1 MVLDVPIKGVEMT
14 KSSLM
19 QGNEA
24 IAWGALYAGA
34 TYYAGY
40 PITPSS
46 EIAEVCSNALPRC
59 GGIFMQM
66 EDEIASMGAIVG
78 ASAAGAKAFTATS
91 GPGFTLMQEH
101 ISAAIIMETP
111 VVVINV
117 QRQGPSV
124 GLATKPEQADIMQ
137 LRWGRHGD
145 QTLVALIPAS
155 VKECFEYTVQ
165 AFNIAE
171 KYRTCVI
178 VAPDEVIGHMRENF
192 AQPAPGDIP
201 VVNRTK
207 PTCSPDDYKPHTF
220 KDGAVAPLAAF
231 GSEYVFR
238 LTASMHDENAYSN
251 AEPDNAAARTDQL
264 YSKLER
270 NLEDLTFT
278 NFFGDEE
285 YDTLIIAA
293 GSPLRAA
300 RTAALEAQAE
310 GLKVSVLQLITI
322 WPFPA
327 ERVRN
332 YGSRAQTVIVPELNK
347 DGQIAAEVGK
357 CLPGSV
363 TVKQVNKYNGT
374 VLTPEDIA
382 ACIKGGG

>member
-1 MVLDVPIKGVEMT
+1 MSKA
-14 KSSLM
+14 SLM

-24 IAWGALYAGA
+24 IAWGAMYAGA
-34 TYYAGY
+34 NYYAGY

-46 EIAEVCSNALPRC
+46 EIAEVCSNALPRR
-59 GGIFMQM
+59 GGVFMQM

-145 QTLVALIPAS
+145 QALVALIPAS
-155 VKECFEYTVQ
+155 VKECFEYTVR

-192 AQPAPGDIP
+192 TQPAPGDIP
-201 VVNRTK
+201 IVNRAT
-207 PTCSPDDYKPHTF
+207 PDCPPGEYKPHTF
-220 KDGAVAPLAAF
+220 EDGKVAPLAAF

-251 AEPDNAAARTDQL
+251 AEPCNAAARTDQL
-264 YSKLER
+264 YSKLQK
-270 NLEDLTFT
+270 NQKDLTFT
-278 NFFGDEE
+278 KFFGEDD
-285 YDTLIIAA
+285 YDTLLIAA

-300 RTAALEAQAE
+300 RTAALEARAE
-310 GLKVSVLQLITI
+310 GRKVSVLQLITI

-327 ERVRN
+327 EVVRW
-332 YGSRAQTVIVPELNK
+332 YGSKAKTVIVPELNK
-347 DGQIAAEVGK
+347 DGQIASEAGK
-357 CLPGSV
+357 CLPDFV
-363 TVKQVNKYNGT
+363 RVKQVNRYNGT

-382 ACIKGGG
+382 ACIKEER

>member
-1 MVLDVPIKGVEMT
+1 MT

-24 IAWGALYAGA
+24 IAWGAVYAGA
-34 TYYAGY
+34 NYYAGY

-46 EIAEVCSNALPRC
+46 EIAEVCSNAMPRH
-59 GGIFMQM
+59 GGVFMQM

-145 QTLVALIPAS
+145 QALVALIPAS
-155 VKECFEYTVQ
+155 VRECFEYTVR

-192 AQPAPGDIP
+192 VMPEPGDIP
-201 VVNRTK
+201 VINRAK
-207 PTCSPDDYKPHTF
+207 PACPPAEYRPHTF
-220 KDGAVAPLAAF
+220 AEGAVAPLAAF

-238 LTASMHDENAYSN
+238 LTASMHNEDAYSN
-251 AEPDNAAARTDQL
+251 AEPGNAAARTDQL
-264 YSKLER
+264 YSKLEK
-270 NLEDLTFT
+270 NLDDITFT
-278 NFFGDEE
+278 KLYGEDD

-293 GSPLRAA
+293 GSAMRAA
-300 RTAALEAQAE
+300 RTAALEARAE
-310 GLKVSVLQLITI
+310 GRRVSVLQLITI

-327 ERVRN
+327 AVVRR
-332 YGSRAQTVIVPELNK
+332 YGEKAKTVIVAELNK
-347 DGQIAAEVGK
+347 DGQIAGEARK
-357 CLPGSV
+357 CLPDSV
-363 TVKQVNKYNGT
+363 PLQRVNRYNGT
-374 VLTPEDIA
+374 VLPPEDIA
-382 ACIKGGG
+382 ACIRGGK

>member
-1 MVLDVPIKGVEMT
+1 MT

-24 IAWGALYAGA
+24 IAWGAIYAGA
-34 TYYAGY
+34 NYYAGY

-46 EIAEVCSNALPRC
+46 EIAEVCSNAMPRH
-59 GGIFMQM
+59 GGVFMQM

-145 QTLVALIPAS
+145 QALVALIPAS
-155 VKECFEYTVQ
+155 VRECFEYTVQ

-192 AQPAPGDIP
+192 IMPEPGDIP
-201 VVNRTK
+201 VINRAK
-207 PTCSPDDYKPHTF
+207 PSCSPAEYRPHTF
-220 KDGAVAPLAAF
+220 VEGAVAPLAAF

-238 LTASMHDENAYSN
+238 LTASMHNEDAYSN
-251 AEPDNAAARTDQL
+251 AEPGNAAARTDQL
-264 YSKLER
+264 YSKLEK
-270 NLEDLTFT
+270 NLDDITFT
-278 NFFGDEE
+278 KLYGEDD

-293 GSPLRAA
+293 GSPVRAA
-300 RTAALEAQAE
+300 RTAALEARAE
-310 GLKVSVLQLITI
+310 GRKVSVLQLVTI

-327 ERVRN
+327 AVVRR
-332 YGSRAQTVIVPELNK
+332 YGEKAKTVIVAELNK
-347 DGQIAAEVGK
+347 DGQIAGEVKK
-357 CLPGSV
+357 CLPDSV
-363 TVKQVNKYNGT
+363 PLRRVNRYNGT
-374 VLTPEDIA
+374 VLPPEDIA
-382 ACIKGGG
+382 ACIRGGE

>member
-1 MVLDVPIKGVEMT
+1 MT

-24 IAWGALYAGA
+24 IAWGAIYAGA
-34 TYYAGY
+34 NYYAGY

-46 EIAEVCSNALPRC
+46 EIAEVCSNAMPRH

-66 EDEIASMGAIVG
+66 EDEIASMAAIVG

-101 ISAAIIMETP
+101 IGAAIIMETP
-111 VVVINV
+111 VVVVNV

-137 LRWGRHGD
+137 IRWGRHGD
-145 QTLVALIPAS
+145 QAMVCLIPAS
-155 VKECFEYTVQ
+155 VRECFEYTVQ

-192 AQPAPGDIP
+192 VQPAPGEIP
-201 VVNRTK
+201 VVNRAK
-207 PTCSPDDYKPHTF
+207 PTCAPSEYKPHTF
-220 KDGAVAPLAAF
+220 KEGEVAPLAAF

-238 LTASMHDENAYSN
+238 LTTSMHNEDAYSN
-251 AEPDNAAARTDQL
+251 SEPENATARTDQM
-264 YSKLER
+264 YTKLEKH
-270 NLEDLTFT
+270 LDDITFT
-278 NFFGDEE
+278 KFHGDED
-285 YDTLIIAA
+285 YDTLIITA
-293 GSPLRAA
+293 GSPVRAS
-300 RTAALEAQAE
+300 RTAALEARAE
-310 GLKVSVLQLITI
+310 GKKVSVLQLITM

-327 ERVRN
+327 DVVRK
-332 YGSRAQTVIVPELNK
+332 YGSKAKTVIVPELNR
-347 DGQIAAEVGK
+347 DGQIAGEVGK
-357 CLPGSV
+357 CLPDSIPI
-363 TVKQVNKYNGT
+363 KRVNKYNGT
-374 VLTPEDIA
+374 VMTPEEIT
-382 ACIKGGG
+382 ACIKGGK

>member
-1 MVLDVPIKGVEMT
+1 MT

-24 IAWGALYAGA
+24 IAWGAIYAGA
-34 TYYAGY
+34 NYYAGY

-46 EIAEVCSNALPRC
+46 EIAEVCSNAMPRC
-59 GGIFMQM
+59 GGVFMQM

-111 VVVINV
+111 VVVIDV

-145 QTLVALIPAS
+145 QALVALIPAS

-192 AQPAPGDIP
+192 VQPELGEIP
-201 VVNRTK
+201 IINRAK
-207 PTCSPDDYKPHTF
+207 PTCPPEAYKPHTF
-220 KDGAVAPLAAF
+220 EEGAVAPLASF

-238 LTASMHDENAYSN
+238 LTASMHNEDAYSN
-251 AEPDNAAARTDQL
+251 AEPGNATARTDQL
-264 YSKLER
+264 YSKLDK
-270 NLEDLTFT
+270 NLDDITFT
-278 NFFGDEE
+278 KFFGGED
-285 YDTLIIAA
+285 YDTLIIAV
-293 GSPLRAA
+293 GSALRAA
-300 RTAALEAQAE
+300 RTAAVEARAE
-310 GLKVSVLQLITI
+310 GRKVSVLQLITI
-322 WPFPA
+322 WPFPT
-327 ERVRN
+327 EIVRK
-332 YGSRAQTVIVPELNK
+332 YGSKATTVIVPELNK
-347 DGQIAAEVGK
+347 DGQIAGEVGK
-357 CLPGSV
+357 CLPDSI
-363 TVKQVNKYNGT
+363 TIKRVNRYNGT
-374 VLTPEDIA
+374 VLTPEDVT
-382 ACIKGGG
+382 ACIKGGK